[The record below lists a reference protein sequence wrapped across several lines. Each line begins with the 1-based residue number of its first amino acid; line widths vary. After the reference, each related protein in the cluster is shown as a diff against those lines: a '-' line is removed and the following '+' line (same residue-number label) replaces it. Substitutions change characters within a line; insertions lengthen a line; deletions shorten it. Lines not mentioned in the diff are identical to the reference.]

1 MKYFNNKAK
10 LDLTI
15 KGYDK
20 VATEWSASRQNFWEE
35 LKFIKKYLPS
45 QTSILDIGCGNGRF
59 AKQILDEYTYTG
71 VDPSVELINIAKKD
85 LPDLSDKFSFYD
97 GVHLPFTDKSFDN
110 VVSFAVM
117 HHLPPSMIVSWLKE
131 SKRVL
136 KEDGVAIFS
145 SWDLW
150 NTHQKELRKY
160 YLKNKFSKNFFN
172 TYLGDIVL
180 GFTSHKNTRYVHS
193 YTEKEIRKYFAL
205 AGYNILE
212 MSYRSRESGN
222 RNILII
228 ANLNNSK

>member
-20 VATEWSASRQNFWEE
+20 VAIEWSASRQNFWEE
-35 LKFIKKYLPS
+35 LKFIKKYLIP

-59 AKQILDEYTYTG
+59 AKQLLNQYIYTG
-71 VDPSVELINIAKKD
+71 VDPSIELINIAKNE
-85 LPDLSDKFSFYD
+85 LPHLSDKFSVYD
-97 GVHLPFTDKSFDN
+97 GVTLPFADKSFDN

-117 HHLPPSMIVSWLKE
+117 HHLPPSALLSWLKE

-136 KEDGVAIFS
+136 KGDGVAIFS

-150 NTHQKELRKY
+150 NTHKKELRKY
-160 YLKNKFSKNFFN
+160 YFKNKFSRDFFN
-172 TYLGDIVL
+172 TSFGDIVL

-193 YTEKEIRKYFAL
+193 YTEKEIKKYFAL
-205 AGYNILE
+205 AGYDILE
-212 MSYRSRESGN
+212 ISYRSRESGN

>member
-1 MKYFNNKAK
+1 MKNFNDKAK

-20 VATEWSASRQNFWEE
+20 VAAEWSASRQNFWEE
-35 LKFIKKYLPS
+35 LKFIKKYLIPK
-45 QTSILDIGCGNGRF
+45 TSILDIGCGNGRF
-59 AKQILDEYTYTG
+59 AKQILSEYTYSG

-85 LPDLSDKFSFYD
+85 LPTIADKFSLYD
-97 GVHLPFTDKSFDN
+97 GVSLPFLAKSFDN

-117 HHLPPSMIVSWLKE
+117 HHLPPNMIVAWLKE

-136 KEDGVAIFS
+136 RDGGIAIFS

-150 NTHQKELRKY
+150 NTHEKELKKY
-160 YLKNKFSKNFFN
+160 YFKNKFSKNFFN
-172 TYLGDIVL
+172 TSFGDIVL
-180 GFTSHKNTRYVHS
+180 GFTSHKKTRYVHS

-205 AGYNILE
+205 AGYNIIE
-212 MSYRSRESGN
+212 ISYRSRESGN